1 MARASAMR
9 EVDGSPAVSGCRA
22 TAVSENR
29 AAAAGTQQWEPGCK
43 SWRLTVKRLVLRW
56 TRSSTASAGNV
67 HFQSGDFG
75 SRSRR
80 LTCASQKNNN
90 PDQLIPGLRGGHV
103 MVHRTDIAGSVGCSM
118 GQVSLGDDGICR
130 HAPNGIHTTAPSSK
144 KVICRNSLPIR
155 TSAERSAAVC

>member
-9 EVDGSPAVSGCRA
+9 EVDGSHAVSGCRV

-29 AAAAGTQQWEPGCK
+29 AAAAGTQQKPGCK
-43 SWRLTVKRLVLRW
+43 SCRLTVQRLVLRW
-56 TRSSTASAGNV
+56 TRSTTASAGNIR
-67 HFQSGDFG
+67 FRRGDFG

-80 LTCASQKNNN
+80 LTLRFTKKQQSGSTNTGAS
-90 PDQLIPGLRGGHV
+90 GGYV
-103 MVHRTDIAGSVGCSM
+103 MVHRTDVAGSVGCSM
-118 GQVSLGDDGICR
+118 GQISPGYDGLCQ

-144 KVICRNSLPIR
+144 KVICRKPLPIR